1 MKGVNPHDEIRGS
14 NPSPGAYFEEPSIS
28 LKALA
33 GESRV
38 VEVRTT
44 MDGLTANTT
53 EQKQTMTTA
62 ANTSSNSRLQPPYS
76 SIPRKRDE
84 TIAANS
90 SIEIVTP
97 SLNSATVSTSLQ
109 LDEVIDSITQG
120 MSRKAMNT
128 RLKMLYRI
136 SPSNAATIY
145 EHILS
150 EQTERNIKTSTS
162 ENKVKALLW
171 LTRFLKL
178 KPFEQMTKQDILSY
192 LNGLRKPKEE
202 DPQQKWIVPYNNR
215 LRVYK
220 VLQMAL

>member
-1 MKGVNPHDEIRGS
+1 
-14 NPSPGAYFEEPSIS
+14 
-28 LKALA
+28 
-33 GESRV
+33 
-38 VEVRTT
+38 
-44 MDGLTANTT
+44 
-53 EQKQTMTTA
+53 
-62 ANTSSNSRLQPPYS
+62 
-76 SIPRKRDE
+76 
-84 TIAANS
+84 
-90 SIEIVTP
+90 
-97 SLNSATVSTSLQ
+97 
-109 LDEVIDSITQG
+109 

-215 LRVYK
+215 LRVYIK
-220 VLQMAL
+220 FFKWLYNKDESDYRKRKAHLVFRVYVSCLVKTNHITSQQTFEIIESFPCF